1 MSYYLLEGVNS
12 LDSDEVITENTVKSC
27 PFVFRPSEYDRENDN
42 TKSATIFVRLS
53 LHVTFLSKTLQILDL

>member
-12 LDSDEVITENTVKSC
+12 MDYDEVITENTAISC
-27 PFVFRPSEYDRENDN
+27 PFVFRPLEYDRENDN

-53 LHVTFLSKTLQILDL
+53 LHLLS